1 MPAEALCWLGWTMAD
16 LLGLPIPQKGKR
28 STRARPRE
36 KTPATGAQARA
47 PAALRRCVS
56 RGEASFLYCLSP
68 STETA
73 PAADAVQPSARTPP
87 TRTEEAAAGQA
98 LLELP
103 VAHRTRNS
111 PLLLAAAAHTEGDG
125 LALALPN
132 AVQTIMVT
140 VNLRTAEQLERKRG
154 DGFRLH
160 PGCPQGP
167 WQAHDEAKR
176 AVKLWAMSKQDGSWG
191 VTWVKGEDPGNSRR
205 GPQRFLACAQHT
217 RFRCG
222 WRGTLEQTT
231 AGWMWNSFSEHTG
244 GEGKPPALGNGHS
257 HALDKTTGQRLAD
270 ATQREIPVELHDW
283 ARTMRLAGCGIKE
296 IENTLREH
304 VQRAGGTPAFV
315 YGDVRRLVAPGLD
328 PSWDAVGFIERLGQ
342 RHEEGG
348 LAYDVSLD
356 EDGKLRDA
364 FWVMPDAYEI
374 YAGGCVAW
382 VYCV

>member
-1 MPAEALCWLGWTMAD
+1 MAD
-16 LLGLPIPQKGKR
+16 LLGLPIPQKRKR

-36 KTPATGAQARA
+36 KTPAPGAQARA

-68 STETA
+68 STETV

-87 TRTEEAAAGQA
+87 TRAEEAAAGQA
-98 LLELP
+98 LLVLP

-217 RFRCG
+217 RFRRCG
-222 WRGTLEQTT
+222 GTRGRRD
-231 AGWMWNSFSEHTG
+231 APV
-244 GEGKPPALGNGHS
+244 PPTSWGAQPAAAPCGRASACACWWSGC
-257 HALDKTTGQRLAD
+257 Q
-270 ATQREIPVELHDW
+270 
-283 ARTMRLAGCGIKE
+283 ARARQPAP
-296 IENTLREH
+296 R
-304 VQRAGGTPAFV
+304 RAGG
-315 YGDVRRLVAPGLD
+315 RPGR
-328 PSWDAVGFIERLGQ
+328 A
-342 RHEEGG
+342 
-348 LAYDVSLD
+348 
-356 EDGKLRDA
+356 
-364 FWVMPDAYEI
+364 
-374 YAGGCVAW
+374 AGGRAGGGAVSGKACAEADQV
-382 VYCV
+382 VLGGSQVDIRNTL